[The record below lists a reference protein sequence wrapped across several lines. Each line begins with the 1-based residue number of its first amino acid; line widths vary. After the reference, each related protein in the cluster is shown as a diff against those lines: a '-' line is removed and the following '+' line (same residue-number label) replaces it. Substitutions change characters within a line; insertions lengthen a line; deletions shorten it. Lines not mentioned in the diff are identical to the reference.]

1 MSARKGWNIISK
13 DYQSAVRISLD
24 DVHYGPISP
33 GEKELKL
40 FGEVKGKDILEIGC
54 GGGQNA
60 IVLAKWGARSAGL
73 DISEEQI
80 KYATVLARKQKVKV
94 QFYVGNME
102 GMNMFNEESFDIIL
116 SSCAIG
122 YSENPEQVFN
132 EVFRILRKD
141 GLFVFCVTHPVAIR
155 GRVVRYGGRKF
166 WGLGNYF
173 YRGKRIWKWKIKKK
187 VAKFFGYGRTFG
199 DYFNPLVNSGFVVE
213 RILEPRPYPLHKMT
227 EAEIKNIP
235 YFEEGYF
242 KDYEIWRRIPFTLLF
257 KAKKPICR
265 NCTKAS

>member
-1 MSARKGWNIISK
+1 MSAMKEWNIISK
-13 DYQSAVRISLD
+13 DYQATVRISLD

-40 FGEVKGKDILEIGC
+40 LGEVEGKDTLEIGC

-60 IVLAKWGARSAGL
+60 IVLAKWGARSVGL

-80 KYATVLARKQKVKV
+80 KYATRLARKHKVKV
-94 QFYVGNME
+94 QFHVGNME
-102 GMNMFNEESFDIIL
+102 GMDMFNEESFDIIL

-122 YSENPEQVFN
+122 YSENPGQVFH

-141 GLFVFCVTHPVAIR
+141 GLFVFCVMHPIAIR

-166 WGLGNYF
+166 WALGNYF
-173 YRGKRIWKWKIKKK
+173 YSGKRIWKWKIKRKA
-187 VAKFFGYGRTFG
+187 AKFYGYGRTFG
-199 DYFNPLVNSGFVVE
+199 DYFNPLVTSGFVIE
-213 RILEPRPYPLHKMT
+213 RILEPKPYPLNKMT
-227 EAEIKNIP
+227 ETEMKKIP
-235 YFEEGYF
+235 YFDEEYL

-257 KAKKPICR
+257 KARKPI
-265 NCTKAS
+265 K